1 MRASVAISRGNTS
14 VVAGERLVRAVVRQ
28 SLSRSRVLILITVL
42 FIFSWY
48 PLYILTLVDPKFEQP
63 SKVYKLLTFLA
74 WSNAA
79 INPVVLILFDNNVD
93 VLRRLTCY
101 LFPACDTREEVDAD
115 SRQRKA
121 RRQTEIPSTSSAGP
135 ASGTSTLRGGGR
147 PSGGGGGGTA
157 SNTRSRRWAGPES
170 DTCSP
175 TGSIYE
181 RVGNRLWR
189 EGESSPVVVHSQT
202 FSGGVQRGRA
212 AERQQ
217 CNGLIGTDENFRRP
231 HTSQPRAQQHAR
243 DWPLLN
249 YEMDT
254 VVRK

>member
-79 INPVVLILFDNNVD
+79 VNPVVLILFDNNVD
-93 VLRRLTCY
+93 ALRRLTCY
-101 LFPACDTREEVDAD
+101 MFPSCDNREEVDAD

-121 RRQTEIPSTSSAGP
+121 RRQPELTSTSTAGP
-135 ASGTSTLRGGGR
+135 TSGASTPRGGR
-147 PSGGGGGGTA
+147 SGGGGATVSG
-157 SNTRSRRWAGPES
+157 RPRRRAGPVIE
-170 DTCSP
+170 TCSP

-189 EGESSPVVVHSQT
+189 EGESSPVIVHSQT
-202 FSGGVQRGRA
+202 FSSGVRRGRSGD
-212 AERQQ
+212 RQQ
-217 CNGLIGTDENFRRP
+217 CNGLAGIDDINVRRP
-231 HTSQPRAQQHAR
+231 HSSQARTQQQSR

-254 VVRK
+254 VIRQ